1 MFISTITRNE
11 IKKEISAAKAK
22 HSDEMGVIR
31 LLFAPTEI
39 TEANFSDVCASYSHF
54 SQDDFDT
61 VVIVESQPGS
71 HEKKLP
77 MPSKKVFSTHLGEVP
92 SNDKLRNE
100 LCDEDDDF
108 FIDDEAYSDEL
119 SFYSHLPILQ
129 TVLEDFSV
137 LSLQITDESPFIVK
151 ELAYSLEEI
160 LASRNALIIFC
171 CDFDAAGTD
180 NLDDIFEL
188 YEKNNLSGL
197 MNRLNSGEV
206 KIEGAGSFFA
216 GLLVARKWGLKLHR
230 KEIGGSSYSVFGE
243 VQVQPIIG

>member
-1 MFISTITRNE
+1 MFISTLSRNE
-11 IKKEISAAKAK
+11 IEKEISAAKANYSEK
-22 HSDEMGVIR
+22 MGVIR
-31 LLFAPTEI
+31 LLFAPSKVTES
-39 TEANFSDVCASYSHF
+39 NFSDVFESYSHF
-54 SQDDFDT
+54 SKDDFDT

-92 SNDKLRNE
+92 ANDKLRNE

-108 FIDDEAYSDEL
+108 FIDDEAYSNDL

-151 ELAYSLEEI
+151 ELAHSLEEI

-171 CDFDAAGTD
+171 CDFDDVGTD
-180 NLDDIFEL
+180 DMDDIFEL

-230 KEIGGSSYSVFGE
+230 KEVGDASYSVFGE